1 MSSTLNYIDR
11 VVSTYDSDNSTAGFD
26 NLKIKTKADVVAAEI
41 EDLNV
46 TSTFI
51 VRDVDLNKQY
61 TLPPASSLP
70 VVTADTNDFYYL
82 AYNPTNGVNGGDF
95 LVKSFSNEGLKM
107 NQLSSV
113 IQKPPSAESSGWLG
127 IYQPINDGMVVFNPQ
142 AEYDAFENR
151 TPIMSNEL
159 KMSDNILVSSNKA
172 GSGTGVYRL
181 TLGNLVASVQILA
194 SEITTIGSLTSNTKT
209 TAAHAS
215 IDFMVDEMDNF
226 GYNPTMKFDVDG
238 LSLQAGDLSLPKKAT
253 GGYHA
258 LSYGAPFTVGGDTTR
273 NYYSGQMMAL
283 DETFDGDGVKIG
295 ESGFLFETADYDQAM
310 TDGNVKTLSLEFET
324 SESIVLKENS
334 VQVGQNIVLQGTE
347 FFATNTTFMLDEAT
361 LDIQDSSLTVPS
373 GLSIVLEQPLE
384 TSSSVRFGALFSE
397 GIIQSNT
404 ELIIGEQDNLR
415 VSVNGDLISFMS
427 PNTFSFSSN
436 TEITGGE
443 LRVTAKTYTN
453 ELEVTT
459 DAKTQTLTSDSI
471 TTNTLN
477 AAGSLQSATLQV
489 SGVSTLNDDLT
500 INADLILPL
509 ERSITLS
516 YSGQDATVLNKN
528 LSLPGGYIAVAQ
540 EITCGGL
547 LTVDDNAE
555 ITGYLHVDGEI
566 KSGTAI
572 TLQESTGTVIATK
585 VMAGNAGIESTG
597 DVTFGGALT
606 MATGN
611 ITMDTGYII
620 LNDGSTVTTSS
631 RMLKENISEYNSG
644 LSAIMN
650 MKPVT
655 YNRKK
660 KPGTQEFGF
669 IAEEMEKVLPTVV
682 TSPNDI
688 KSIKYTEII
697 PVLVS
702 ALQEQQQKINE
713 LESKLSK

>member
-26 NLKIKTKADVVAAEI
+26 NLKIKTKADIVSADVQ
-41 EDLNV
+41 DLKI
-46 TSTFI
+46 T
-51 VRDVDLNKQY
+51 
-61 TLPPASSLP
+61 SSL
-70 VVTADTNDFYYL
+70 VVKDGGKTYRLPTALSLPETAADTNDFYYL
-82 AYNPTNGVNGGDF
+82 AYNPTNGEYGGDF

-127 IYQPINDGMVVFNPQ
+127 IYQPVNDGMVVFNPQ

-209 TAAHAS
+209 TAAHDS
-215 IDFMVDEMDNF
+215 IDFMVDEMDEY
-226 GYNPTMKFDVDG
+226 GYNPTMKFNVDG
-238 LSLQAGDLSLPKKAT
+238 LSLQAGDLSLPKKAL

-258 LSYGAPFTVGGDTTR
+258 LSYGAPFKVGADTTR
-273 NYYSGQMMAL
+273 NYYSGQIMAL
-283 DETFDGDGVKIG
+283 DETFDGDGEKIG

-347 FFATNTTFMLDEAT
+347 FFATNTVFMLDEAT
-361 LDIQDSSLTVPS
+361 LDIQDSSLTIPS

-384 TSSSVRFGALFSE
+384 KSSSVRFGSLFSE
-397 GIIQSNT
+397 GTIQSNT
-404 ELIIGEQDNLR
+404 ELIIGEQNNLQ
-415 VSVNGDLISFMS
+415 VSVNLDRISFVS
-427 PNTFSFSSN
+427 PNTFSFASN
-436 TEITGGE
+436 TEITGSE
-443 LRVTAKTYTN
+443 LRVPSKTYTG
-453 ELEVTT
+453 ELEVTNDT
-459 DAKTQTLTSDSI
+459 KTQTLTSDSI

-477 AAGSLQSATLQV
+477 ASGALQSDTLQV

-516 YSGQDATVLNKN
+516 YSGQDATVLNRN

-555 ITGYLHVDGEI
+555 ITGNLQVDGEI

-597 DVTFGGALT
+597 DVTFGAALT
-606 MATGN
+606 MVNGDL
-611 ITMDTGYII
+611 TMDTGNIY
-620 LNDGSTVTTSS
+620 LNDGSTVTSS
-631 RMLKENISEYNSG
+631 SLKLKENISEYNSG

-655 YNRKK
+655 YNRKT

-682 TSPNDI
+682 SSPNNV